1 MDKYIDV
8 NQGIGV
14 SKLLFPD
21 NQPHIRLTNIQ
32 ESDEV
37 TVRCAITSALE
48 LLQLQMVSN
57 ALTHRA
63 AIKKTLIIPYLMGAR
78 YDRIMVD
85 GDSFDL
91 ELVAEIINH
100 MGFER
105 VRIFDVHS
113 DVATA
118 LIKRAESVPNQKLVE
133 SYTLN
138 NAVLICPDH
147 GARKKIEQVF
157 KWNKGFTSIV
167 YCEKNR
173 NPETGKLTLE
183 VIHPEECENQNC
195 VIVDD
200 ICDGGATFIEIAKQI
215 KPKNLTLIVSHG
227 IFSKGFTSLE
237 KYFDAIITSN
247 SYKQAYEHKLVQV
260 IPLNF

>member
-8 NQGIGV
+8 NQGIGI

-21 NQPHIRLTNIQ
+21 NQPHIRLTDIQ
-32 ESDEV
+32 AGDDV
-37 TVRCAITSALE
+37 TVNCAITSALE

-57 ALTHRA
+57 ALKHKA
-63 AIKKTLIIPYLMGAR
+63 ARKKTLIIPYLMGAR
-78 YDRIMVD
+78 YDRIMMD

-91 ELVAEIINH
+91 EVIANIIND
-100 MGFER
+100 MEFET

-113 DVATA
+113 PVALA
-118 LIKRAESVPNQKLVE
+118 LINHAESISNEMLVE
-133 SYTLN
+133 KYKLD
-138 NAVLICPDH
+138 NAILICPDH

-157 KWNKGFTSIV
+157 KWNPAFTSIV

-173 NPETGKLTLE
+173 NPETGKLSLE
-183 VIHPEECENQNC
+183 VLRPELCDNRNC

-215 KPKNLTLIVSHG
+215 KPKHLTLIVSHG

-237 KYFDAIITSN
+237 KYFNTIITSN
-247 SYKQAYEHKLVQV
+247 SYKQTYEHRLVEMV
-260 IPLNF
+260 SLNF

>member
-8 NQGIGV
+8 NQETGI
-14 SKLLFPD
+14 SKILFPD
-21 NQPHIRLTNIQ
+21 NQPHIRLTDIQ
-32 ESDEV
+32 EGDEV

-57 ALTHRA
+57 ALTHKSA
-63 AIKKTLIIPYLMGAR
+63 HKKMLTIPYLMGAR
-78 YDRIMVD
+78 YDRIMMD

-91 ELVAEIINH
+91 ELIANIIND

-113 DVATA
+113 DVALT
-118 LIKRAESVPNQKLVE
+118 LINHSESITNKALVE
-133 SYTLN
+133 TYTLN
-138 NAVLICPDH
+138 NAVLVCPDH
-147 GARKKIEQVF
+147 GARKKIDQVF
-157 KWNKGFTSIV
+157 KWNPGFASIV

-183 VIHPEECENQNC
+183 VIHPEECENRNC
-195 VIVDD
+195 IIVDD

-215 KPKNLTLIVSHG
+215 KPKHLTLMVSHG

-247 SYKQAYEHKLVQV
+247 SYKQAYEHRLVQLV
-260 IPLNF
+260 PLTF